1 VKGPA
6 EEERRGDREL
16 AELAAFA
23 DGSLPLAKRE
33 ALERRIAASPRL
45 QRLLRE
51 QMAALDAVRGLEDRA
66 PRRLRESIA
75 AGRRPRERRFRP
87 RIALAGAGAAAGL
100 ALLML
105 LVLPDSDPALPTLA
119 QAASIAAR
127 PPTSAQPAVAAWGLE
142 YPDLAGWRAVGS
154 RSDSISGETA
164 RTVFYAKDR
173 RRIAYTILSGAR
185 VRIARGT
192 HTWKRRGKPWYA
204 FTEQGRAVVAWD
216 RKGHMCVVSAN
227 GVRSRGLVELITR

>member
-1 VKGPA
+1 
-6 EEERRGDREL
+6 
-16 AELAAFA
+16 
-23 DGSLPLAKRE
+23 
-33 ALERRIAASPRL
+33 
-45 QRLLRE
+45 LLRE
-51 QMAALDAVRGLEDRA
+51 QTDAVDAVRSLEDRA
-66 PRRLRESIA
+66 PRRLHESIG
-75 AGRRPRERRFRP
+75 AGRAPARRFRP
-87 RIALAGAGAAAGL
+87 RVALAAGIGVAAGL
-100 ALLML
+100 ALLIV
-105 LVLPDSDPALPTLA
+105 LVVPDSDPTRPTLA

-154 RSDSISGETA
+154 RSDAIGGQTA
-164 RTVFYAKDR
+164 RTVFYRKGG

-192 HTWKRRGKPWYA
+192 HTWKRKGKPWYA

-227 GVRSRGLVELITR
+227 GLHGRGLVELITR